1 MIETADILVIGG
13 GIAGISAAARMAP
26 DARVTLLE
34 QEETIG
40 YHSTG
45 RSAAVFVR
53 NYGNDIL
60 RALNKA
66 SEPELE
72 EPVGISDT
80 SLLSSRGVL
89 MIASKDEIPAVE
101 AYLARAEGVEE
112 LSPQEAVQQI
122 PILRQDRI
130 ERAVFERG
138 ARDIDVDRLL
148 QGFAKLIRAHGGRLV
163 NHAEAVRINRLDG
176 KWLVETPAGK
186 FEAPVLVNAAGAWAD
201 VVAKR
206 AGVDRVGLQPMRRS
220 FAVLSAPAGYD
231 VDAWPLCV
239 SASETW
245 YFKPAAGKL
254 MVSPADED
262 PVEPHD
268 AWPDDMVLAEGLDR
282 FEKATNMTVTRVE
295 RSWAGLRNFVA
306 DRTPVVGFASG
317 AEGFFWLA
325 GQGGYG
331 VQTSPAL
338 ANLAADLVLD
348 RPPRLSLEVVA
359 ALDPS
364 RAGLINIME
373 TTK

>member
-1 MIETADILVIGG
+1 MTETADVIVIGG

-26 DARVTLLE
+26 DARVTVLE
-34 QEETIG
+34 QEEVIG

-45 RSAAVFVR
+45 RSAAIFVR

-66 SEPELE
+66 SEPEME

-80 SLLSSRGVL
+80 SLLSSRGLL
-89 MIASKDEIPAVE
+89 MIASKDEIPAFE
-101 AYLARAEGVEE
+101 AYLAGAEGVEE
-112 LSPQEAVQQI
+112 LSPQEAVQRV

-130 ERAVFERG
+130 ERAFIERD

-148 QGFAKLIRAHGGRLV
+148 QGFAKILRAHGGRLV
-163 NHAEAVRINRLDG
+163 NHAEAARINKSDG
-176 KWLVETPAGK
+176 IWQVETPAGI
-186 FEAPVLVNAAGAWAD
+186 FEAPILVNAAGAWAD

-206 AGVDRVGLQPMRRS
+206 AGVERVGLQPMRRS
-220 FAVLSAPAGYD
+220 VAVLPAPAGYN

-245 YFKPAAGKL
+245 YVKPAAGKL

-268 AWPDDMVLAEGLDR
+268 AWPDDIVLAEGLDR
-282 FEKATNMTVTRVE
+282 FEQATNMAVTRVE

-306 DRTPVVGFASG
+306 DRTPVVGFAPA

-338 ANLAADLVLD
+338 ANLAADLALG
-348 RPPRLSLEVVA
+348 RPPRLTSEVVA
-359 ALDPS
+359 ALDPA
-364 RAGLINIME
+364 RAGLVNKME
-373 TTK
+373 TSK